1 MKKCS
6 SLVWRFF
13 DRIEN
18 ESKRCLAVLCK
29 LCETQYKFFGNTTN
43 LRSHM
48 VNKHPLQWELAQN
61 QTLDEANFRIDDEDT
76 NQSTTSPKRRKYSR
90 AYNKDKNVRYS
101 VSVDNPRISTGGQA
115 IPKIEIQR
123 IDVLEA
129 SDGENDNEETEAT
142 LNLVRQLHNSSGLR
156 GSDEEWLEDETYA
169 PIYEPKRKKMA
180 YRKIKRE
187 VLTPPRRQS
196 YVRVIKNEPKPTPSP
211 IVLDSYKDEYSVFGE
226 YVANKLR
233 KFKTPRTRGNLQ
245 QLITTILWQAEYGA
259 YDNADAVKR
268 LLMYS
273 VHAQEPEPESQ
284 IHQEFET
291 HVQTEEVIDQRED
304 EPNQSIE

>member
-123 IDVLEA
+123 VFMLLFRYIPIIVFVIV
-129 SDGENDNEETEAT
+129 ND
-142 LNLVRQLHNSSGLR
+142 
-156 GSDEEWLEDETYA
+156 
-169 PIYEPKRKKMA
+169 K
-180 YRKIKRE
+180 
-187 VLTPPRRQS
+187 
-196 YVRVIKNEPKPTPSP
+196 
-211 IVLDSYKDEYSVFGE
+211 
-226 YVANKLR
+226 
-233 KFKTPRTRGNLQ
+233 
-245 QLITTILWQAEYGA
+245 
-259 YDNADAVKR
+259 
-268 LLMYS
+268 
-273 VHAQEPEPESQ
+273 
-284 IHQEFET
+284 
-291 HVQTEEVIDQRED
+291 
-304 EPNQSIE
+304 